1 MHVFQEWSPRRIS
14 VLLIHT
20 LSWKKKKE
28 ISSHGFNLYL
38 IIILINFWIHVYYN
52 NNLSLIWYEHAAC
65 SNHIREI
72 IIGLHV

>member
-1 MHVFQEWSPRRIS
+1 MHVFQEWGPRHIS

-20 LSWKKKKE
+20 HHEKKKKE
-28 ISSHGFNLYL
+28 ISSHGFSLFL
-38 IIILINFWIHVYYN
+38 IILINFWIHVYYN

>member
-38 IIILINFWIHVYYN
+38 IILINFWIHVYYN
-52 NNLSLIWYEHAAC
+52 NNLSPIWYEHAAC